1 MLRGHA
7 RRGFT
12 LIELLVVIAI
22 IAILI
27 ALLLPAVQQ
36 AREAARRTQCK
47 NNLKQL
53 GLALHNYHDTAG
65 RFPYRMGGTTG
76 PALLSNGDRGSG
88 MVLLLPYFEQS
99 ALYNQISSTMTV
111 GATTYQPFGD
121 NCDDASAYPP
131 WKMDLPPLLCPS
143 SPTIK
148 HWISLTHYGFSAGD
162 SAWWATPYL
171 SFADAR
177 NRVRGPFGFQ
187 TNKRIGDLSDGT
199 SNTILMG
206 EMTTSKG
213 GRDALGGVLRGQGNG
228 VVDNPASCRLL
239 VNKATGEF
247 TGTGTVSTSRGSR
260 WCNGV
265 IAYMT
270 VNTILPPNSPACTV
284 GADFREAGQF
294 PVQSRHTGGAHVLM
308 GDGAVRFVSENI
320 DSGNLSVQDVR
331 NATGPSPYGVWG
343 ALGSIAGNET
353 IGEF

>member
-1 MLRGHA
+1 MFRPGP

-53 GLALHNYHDTAG
+53 GLALHNYHDTSN

-76 PALLSNGDRGSG
+76 AGTNGDRGSG
-88 MVLLLPYFEQS
+88 FTMLLPYFEQGP
-99 ALYNQISSTMTV
+99 LYNQMSTTQTIGTV
-111 GATTYQPFGD
+111 TYPPFGD
-121 NCDDASAYPP
+121 DCGDASAYQF
-131 WKMDLPPLLCPS
+131 WKNDLPMLLCPS

-148 HWISLTHYGFSAGD
+148 HYLSLTHYGFSAGD

-171 SFADAR
+171 SFANAR
-177 NRVRGPFGFQ
+177 NLVRGAFGFQ
-187 TNKRIGDLSDGT
+187 TARRIADIPDGT

-206 EMTTSKG
+206 EMTTSRG
-213 GRDALGGVLRGQGNG
+213 GREYLGGVLRAQGNG

-247 TGTGTVSTSRGSR
+247 TGTAFVSTSRGSR
-260 WCNGV
+260 WGNGV
-265 IAYMT
+265 IAYAT

-284 GADFREAGQF
+284 GADFREAGQY

-308 GDGAVRFVSENI
+308 ADGSARFVSENI
-320 DSGNLSVQDVR
+320 DSGDLSKQDLR
-331 NATGPSPYGVWG
+331 AATGQSPYGVWG
-343 ALGSIAGNET
+343 ALGSVSGGET
-353 IGEF
+353 VGEF

>member
-1 MLRGHA
+1 MFRGHS

-47 NNLKQL
+47 NNMKQL

-76 PALLSNGDRGSG
+76 AGTNGDRGSG
-88 MVLLLPYFEQS
+88 MTLLLPYFEQS
-99 ALYNQISSTMTV
+99 ALYNQISGALGTFPPF
-111 GATTYQPFGD
+111 GDDCGDATTY
-121 NCDDASAYPP
+121 AP
-131 WKMDLPPLLCPS
+131 WRNDLPPLLCPS

-171 SFADAR
+171 SFANAR
-177 NRVRGPFGFQ
+177 NLVRGPFGFQ
-187 TNKRIGDLSDGT
+187 TNKRIADLSDGT

-228 VVDNPASCRLL
+228 VVDNPASCLL
-239 VNKATGEF
+239 LANKATGEF
-247 TGTGTVSTSRGSR
+247 NGTGTVSTSRGSR

-265 IAYMT
+265 VAYMT

-284 GADFREAGQF
+284 GADFREAGQY
-294 PVQSRHTGGAHVLM
+294 PVQSRHTGGAHVVL
-308 GDGAVRFVSENI
+308 GDGAVRFVSENV
-320 DSGNLSVQDVR
+320 DTGNLAVQDVR
-331 NATGPSPYGVWG
+331 AAAGRSPYGVWG

-353 IGEF
+353 VGEF

>member
-1 MLRGHA
+1 MLRGT
-7 RRGFT
+7 RTGFT

-47 NNLKQL
+47 NNLKQF
-53 GLALHNYHDTAG
+53 GLALHNYHDTAD

-76 PALLSNGDRGSG
+76 TGTNGDRGSG
-88 MVLLLPYFEQS
+88 LVLLLPYFEQS
-99 ALYNQISSTMTV
+99 ALYNQISSAQTI
-111 GATTYQPFGD
+111 GATTFPAFGD
-121 NCDDASAYPP
+121 NCDDGTLYTL
-131 WKMDLPPLLCPS
+131 WKNDIPAFTCPS
-143 SPTIK
+143 SPNIK
-148 HWISLTHYGFSAGD
+148 HYLSLVHYGFSAGD

-171 SFADAR
+171 SFANAR
-177 NRVRGPFGFQ
+177 NLVRGPFGFQ
-187 TNKRIGDLSDGT
+187 TNKRFADFADGT

-206 EMTTSKG
+206 EQTTSRG

-228 VVDNPASCRLL
+228 VVDNPASCLLL
-239 VNKATGEF
+239 VNRATGEF
-247 TGTGTVSTSRGSR
+247 SGTGTVSTSRGSR

-265 IAYMT
+265 IAYTT

-308 GDGAVRFVSENI
+308 GDGSVRFVSENI
-320 DSGNLSVQDVR
+320 DAGNLAAQDVR
-331 NATGPSPYGVWG
+331 AAAGRSPYGVWG
-343 ALGSIAGNET
+343 SLGSLAGGET
-353 IGEF
+353 VGEF

>member
-1 MLRGHA
+1 MRRGTLRG
-7 RRGFT
+7 GFT

-47 NNLKQL
+47 NNLKQF

-76 PALLSNGDRGSG
+76 TALASNGDRGSG
-88 MVLLLPYFEQS
+88 LVLLLPYFEQS
-99 ALYNQISSTMTV
+99 PLYNQISGTMTI
-111 GATTYQPFGD
+111 GATTFQPFGD
-121 NCDDASAYPP
+121 NCDDGSLYSP
-131 WKMDLPPLLCPS
+131 WKYDIPAFTCPS
-143 SPTIK
+143 SPNVK
-148 HWISLTHYGFSAGD
+148 HYLSLIHYGFSAGD

-187 TNKRIGDLSDGT
+187 TNKRIADLSDGT

-206 EMTTSKG
+206 EQTTSRG

-228 VVDNPASCRLL
+228 VVDNPASCLL
-239 VNKATGEF
+239 LANRSTGEF
-247 TGTGTVSTSRGSR
+247 NGTGTVSTSRGSR

-265 IAYMT
+265 IAYAT

-294 PVQSRHTGGAHVLM
+294 PVQSRHTGGAHVLL
-308 GDGAVRFVSENI
+308 GDGAVRFVSDNI
-320 DSGNLSVQDVR
+320 DAGNLSVQDVR
-331 NATGPSPYGVWG
+331 TATGRSPYGVWG
-343 ALGSIAGNET
+343 SLGSIAGGET
-353 IGEF
+353 VGEF